1 MRYMTHCYV
10 KTPVKTLDEKSMA
23 KLQALEEKI
32 GFPLIAFDKEQ
43 DHPQLT
49 AEQLQQIRK
58 LEKEIKATIIAYNP

>member
-10 KTPVKTLDEKSMA
+10 KTPVKSLDEKNMA

-32 GFPLIAFDKEQ
+32 CFPLIAFDKKQ
-43 DHPQLT
+43 DHPKLT
-49 AEQLQQIRK
+49 DEQLNLITK

>member
-1 MRYMTHCYV
+1 LY
-10 KTPVKTLDEKSMA
+10 
-23 KLQALEEKI
+23 
-32 GFPLIAFDKEQ
+32 FPLIAFDKEQ